1 MSRREGLILYWGFK
15 VLLMKKGEGGG
26 GGGAAKQQVGTMN
39 VHGGTN
45 KPSRKHEKF
54 WLFISNISGKNA
66 SC

>member
-1 MSRREGLILYWGFK
+1 
-15 VLLMKKGEGGG
+15 MKKGGG
-26 GGGAAKQQVGTMN
+26 GGGAEKQQVGTMN

-45 KPSRKHEKF
+45 KPSGKHEKF